1 MMAYV
6 VADSASRDAVRR
18 SNPREPAMPQRS
30 FLGIGI
36 LIGLIAGAVFGM
48 QYGNLAPSIG
58 IGLVAGGGIAFAI
71 DAIRGKLRG
80 DN

>member
-1 MMAYV
+1 
-6 VADSASRDAVRR
+6 
-18 SNPREPAMPQRS
+18 MPQRS

-36 LIGLIAGAVFGM
+36 LIGLLAGAVFGL

-58 IGLVAGGGIAFAI
+58 IGLVAGGGLAFAI
-71 DAIRGKLRG
+71 DAVRAKLRG